1 MLREALR
8 RAGLRPVQLCVPD
21 TRRAGFD
28 ERCRAQ
34 CLRVAATD
42 EIDQPLHALMREA
55 AQELAIVLTHWMIDR
70 GPGLMPANFDHG
82 LTEHLEAWLRNKEL
96 VARLDPESGYREYL
110 DQLVTR

>member
-34 CLRVAATD
+34 CLRVAAPD

-55 AQELAIVLTHWMIDR
+55 AQD
-70 GPGLMPANFDHG
+70 
-82 LTEHLEAWLRNKEL
+82 LEGWA
-96 VARLDPESGYREYL
+96 A
-110 DQLVTR
+110 